1 MDYFA
6 VLFPFLS
13 TQRYFSSSRDS
24 LAAAYVNRAAA
35 VSSTASELDLSR
47 KTRRRDLRGRLKLPA
62 TVTLASSGCSNEP
75 PLIGHWGHRGASG
88 GGPGGTGKRVSFIT
102 SSNCLDARYCCGIA
116 IQQHETGKFFLKG
129 FNART
134 LECIIIQALGKMMRA
149 VLRHFSLATTT
160 PTLGIP
166 TRMSVLTLTHR

>member
-1 MDYFA
+1 VESKTQDSAGKMA
-6 VLFPFLS
+6 PSRKSVLSFLGSVRIFQNSGVCFSIFPSLS

-62 TVTLASSGCSNEP
+62 TVTLASSGCGSEP

-88 GGPGGTGKRVSFIT
+88 GGPGGTGKLV
-102 SSNCLDARYCCGIA
+102 
-116 IQQHETGKFFLKG
+116 
-129 FNART
+129 
-134 LECIIIQALGKMMRA
+134 
-149 VLRHFSLATTT
+149 
-160 PTLGIP
+160 
-166 TRMSVLTLTHR
+166 

>member
-1 MDYFA
+1 MRCFRTLER
-6 VLFPFLS
+6 VPICFPSLS
-13 TQRYFSSSRDS
+13 MQRYFSSSRDS

-88 GGPGGTGKRVSFIT
+88 GGPGGTGKLASLVTNSHSLDTRHHDGTASQPHDMDKFVSVFTSRHCSDTEDIT
-102 SSNCLDARYCCGIA
+102 D
-116 IQQHETGKFFLKG
+116 
-129 FNART
+129 
-134 LECIIIQALGKMMRA
+134 
-149 VLRHFSLATTT
+149 
-160 PTLGIP
+160 
-166 TRMSVLTLTHR
+166 

>member
-1 MDYFA
+1 MNHIP
-6 VLFPFLS
+6 VLFSSLS

-75 PLIGHWGHRGASG
+75 PLIGNWGHRGVSG

-102 SSNCLDARYCCGIA
+102 STNFLDTRHCGGIA
-116 IQQHETGKFFLKG
+116 IPQHEMSKF
-129 FNART
+129 R
-134 LECIIIQALGKMMRA
+134 C
-149 VLRHFSLATTT
+149 
-160 PTLGIP
+160 
-166 TRMSVLTLTHR
+166 